1 MTITLKHNK
10 EEFFSVLKKGGQRG
24 RIGENLREIQKK
36 KVKSLRKKKSATKS
50 GWSQTTQQIEGLEIK
65 LEKPLKT
72 LDNKPLANTQSDPSL
87 CVNN

>member
-36 KVKSLRKKKSATKS
+36 KVKSLRKKKICNKIWLVSDYSANRRARNQARKTTKNS
-50 GWSQTTQQIEGLEIK
+50 GQ
-65 LEKPLKT
+65 
-72 LDNKPLANTQSDPSL
+72 
-87 CVNN
+87 

>member
-36 KVKSLRKKKSATKS
+36 KVKSLRKKKIHNKIWLVSDYSANRRARNQARKTTKNS
-50 GWSQTTQQIEGLEIK
+50 GQ
-65 LEKPLKT
+65 
-72 LDNKPLANTQSDPSL
+72 
-87 CVNN
+87 